1 MDSANYRKGEGYMS
15 EKEKTT
21 MERFLRSLSKLD
33 DVKKN
38 YILGLADGMALERES
53 LKENSERE
61 MAGAAV

>member
-1 MDSANYRKGEGYMS
+1 MDSADYKKGEDYMS

-21 MERFLRSLSKLD
+21 MERFLKSLSKLD

-53 LKENSERE
+53 RRE
-61 MAGAAV
+61 INNEEMVGAI